1 MGLEIFYNCLK
12 YLYCAFSESMNKPFL
27 CTSPM
32 LQVRILIHFTL
43 KSSHT
48 ARYHSPNNMA
58 MDMAAESLNDF
69 TNYTSIKSRSTHS
82 LDTNIT
88 SPTLNTE
95 NDKWIF

>member
-1 MGLEIFYNCLK
+1 
-12 YLYCAFSESMNKPFL
+12 
-27 CTSPM
+27 
-32 LQVRILIHFTL
+32 
-43 KSSHT
+43 
-48 ARYHSPNNMA
+48 MA

-95 NDKWIF
+95 NDK